1 MSLMC
6 TFLAIFLPGSNAVV
20 SLPTFREHFEDGE
33 IAEPMVKS
41 EIGEIM

>member
-1 MSLMC
+1 MQW
-6 TFLAIFLPGSNAVV
+6 FLCPLSENIC
-20 SLPTFREHFEDGE
+20 EDGE